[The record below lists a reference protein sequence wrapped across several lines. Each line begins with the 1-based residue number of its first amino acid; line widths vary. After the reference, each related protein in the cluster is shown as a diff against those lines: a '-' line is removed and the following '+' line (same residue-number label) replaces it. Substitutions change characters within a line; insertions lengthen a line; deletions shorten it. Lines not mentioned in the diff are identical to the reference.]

1 MESVIEIFAKRL
13 RQARKRAKLSMDE
26 LCDIMSPSVSKQTIS
41 KYEAG
46 KCMPNG
52 LLMIALAKAL
62 KVDIEYFARPFDFD
76 IDELNISFR
85 KKASVSNKELDAL
98 KVDVQD
104 DIERYLEIES
114 LLGIKA
120 TAFEPMTTSTMQSV
134 DDMRRMAKLL
144 RSKWQLGSNPILNVK
159 ELLENKGVVVIYT
172 KGPEGFDG
180 VSGMVTKGND
190 LYPVVVVNPKVEMC
204 ERKRLT
210 ALHELGHLLFNE
222 VFSEDLT
229 QKEKENLCNA
239 FANEMLFPED
249 VARYWFEGKRQI
261 HLPELVHCQK
271 AYGISIDAIVYKLH
285 ELGIVNDARFK
296 SFQYLKNTKPFM
308 KQAVFTSLFK
318 EADTMRFE
326 AMVYNAIA
334 EGLVTKERAA
344 VLLKQPISDVE
355 YNMET
360 I

>member
-1 MESVIEIFAKRL
+1 MGNALEIFAKRL
-13 RQARKRAKLSMDE
+13 RQARKRAKLSMDD
-26 LCDIMSPSVSKQTIS
+26 LCEIMSPTVSKQTIS

-52 LLMIALAKAL
+52 LLMIALARAL

-85 KKASVSNKELDAL
+85 KKASVSIKDLDAL

-104 DIERYLEIES
+104 DIERYLEVET
-114 LLGIKA
+114 LLGGKVVA
-120 TAFEPMTTSTMQSV
+120 LEPLTTSAITS
-134 DDMRRMAKLL
+134 DIDMRRMAKLL
-144 RSKWQLGSNPILNVK
+144 RSKWELGNNPILNVK
-159 ELLENKGVVVIYT
+159 ELLENKGVVFIYT

-180 VSGMVTKGND
+180 VSGMVTKGNN
-190 LYPVVVVNPKVEMC
+190 LYPVVVINPMVEMC
-204 ERKRLT
+204 ERRRLT
-210 ALHELGHLLFNE
+210 ALHELGHLLFNNLFGDE
-222 VFSEDLT
+222 IT
-229 QKEKENLCNA
+229 PKEKEKLCNA
-239 FANEMLFPED
+239 FANEMLFPEE

-285 ELGIVNDARFK
+285 ELGIMNDARFK
-296 SFQYLKNTKPFM
+296 SFQFLKNTKPYIR
-308 KQAVFTSLFK
+308 QAVFSSLFK

-334 EGLVTKERAA
+334 EGLVTKDRAA
-344 VLLKQPISDVE
+344 VLLKQPITDVE